1 MQPIE
6 STDFLAKVAKDIAA
20 IDNKDILSLRIVFT
34 NRRAIRYFSK
44 EYADLQQ
51 GTYWM
56 PRCCTINDF
65 VQSLSPYRVAK
76 ELSLIYALYVSYCK
90 IYYQRNPLAEGEQ
103 QESFEQFYFWGKIL
117 LSDFDDLDKNL
128 ADAKKL
134 YTVLQEEKEMEDLFD
149 FLSENQ
155 KETLAKYFE
164 NFRKLYST
172 DSKLK
177 HNFVR
182 VWNCL
187 FDVYTDFR
195 KSLSELGIAYGG
207 MMYRDLLDR
216 ILKGEVNFGEDRFAF
231 VGFNVLNSVEKEL
244 FRQIRSANE
253 AAFYWDY
260 DTYYTEDAFKEA
272 GLFMRENISDF
283 PCSEAFSRND
293 FSRIANNEADI
304 QILSCSYETSQV
316 FYIKQWIRHLEET
329 FGKTLKQNRIAI
341 ILQNENLLP
350 FVLKSLPEEI
360 SGEPTRVNITMG
372 NPFRFSSLCDEVSK
386 LAQQIANEGE
396 TIAEQ
401 IDALA
406 DFVKQ
411 KGESEGCD
419 DETKQ
424 AAYETLLLLE
434 DFKQMICD
442 IPIPLSENF
451 VYRSLMRML
460 QSQTMPFESDATEGM
475 QIMGLLES
483 RNLDFDH
490 VLMLSCNATNLPRIG
505 NLVSFIPH
513 SLREVFCLTT
523 SEKKVAVFAYYFYRL
538 LHNAKTIH
546 YIYNTVS
553 SNKDGEEMSCFL
565 QQLRVELARPID
577 CKHLSFPST
586 RTQKPINLPAKT
598 EDELQNLIS
607 RKSDSENPKSFLSPS
622 FLASYIDC
630 PLQFYFKQICRLS
643 VPEEPEDRVNLVFG
657 TLFHA
662 SAQKMEEDKA
672 EKPLTEYVDEAFGE
686 LDKVDSKLIKQVHRD
701 LIAGYL
707 EGLRDYDNKHRE
719 EHFEEAEKQIVVEK
733 QVAGRTLR
741 FGGII
746 DRIDREGATL
756 ILSDYKT
763 GGNDEEYR
771 FVGDLFYRDG
781 KARAKYLFQIMFYA
795 WLLWQGEPIRVR
807 ILYAHKLKNPSYK
820 PTVYEY
826 DSETHKDFDE
836 MMNKLITSLLN
847 NYKPPVWESNP
858 KDMVCNYCDYTD
870 LCPQGKEE

>member
-1 MQPIE
+1 MQTNE
-6 STDFLAKVAKDIAA
+6 STDFLAKVAKDVAS
-20 IDNKDILSLRIVFT
+20 IDNKDILRMRMIFT
-34 NRRAIRYFSK
+34 NQRAIRYFSK
-44 EYADLQQ
+44 AYSDLQQ

-56 PRCCTINDF
+56 PRCYTINGF
-65 VQSLSPYRVAK
+65 VQSLSPYRAAK

-103 QESFEQFYFWGKIL
+103 QESFEQFYFWGKLL

-128 ADAKKL
+128 ADASKL

-164 NFRKLYST
+164 NFRKLYCS

-177 HNFVR
+177 HNFIK

-187 FDVYTDFR
+187 FDIYTDFR
-195 KSLSELGIAYGG
+195 GSLSERGIAYGG

-216 ILKGEVNFGEDRFAF
+216 LLKGEVSFGEDRFAF
-231 VGFNVLNSVEKEL
+231 VGFNVLNSVEKEI
-244 FRQIRSANE
+244 FRQIRRTNE
-253 AAFYWDY
+253 VAFYWDY
-260 DTYYTEDAFKEA
+260 DTYYTEDVFKEA
-272 GLFMRENISDF
+272 GLFMRDNIKDF
-283 PCSEAFSRND
+283 PCSEAFSQND

-304 QILSCSYETSQV
+304 KILSCSYETSQV
-316 FYIKQWIRHLEET
+316 FYIKQWIRHLEEK
-329 FGKTLKQNRIAI
+329 FGKSLKQNRIAI
-341 ILQNENLLP
+341 ILQNESLLP
-350 FVLKSLPEEI
+350 FVLKSLPENVN
-360 SGEPTRVNITMG
+360 GEPTRVNVTMG
-372 NPFRFSSLCDEVSK
+372 YPFRFSSLYDEISK
-386 LAQQIANEGE
+386 LAQQSVKEGK

-401 IDALA
+401 MDALA
-406 DFVKQ
+406 DFVRQ
-411 KGESEGCD
+411 KGEDRDCE
-419 DETKQ
+419 DEVKQ

-442 IPIPLSENF
+442 IPIPPSENF
-451 VYRSLMRML
+451 VCRNLMRML

-513 SLREVFCLTT
+513 SLREVFSLTT

-546 YIYNTVS
+546 YVYNIVS

-565 QQLRVELARPID
+565 QQLRVEFGKPIE
-577 CKHLSFPST
+577 CRHLSFPST
-586 RTQKPINLPAKT
+586 RTQKPINLPAKKA
-598 EDELQNLIS
+598 EDLQTLIS
-607 RKSDSENPKSFLSPS
+607 RKSDASNPKSFLSPS
-622 FLASYIDC
+622 FLVSYIDC
-630 PLQFYFKQICRLS
+630 PLQFYFKQLCRLN
-643 VPEEPEDRVNLVFG
+643 VPEEPEDRISLVFG

-672 EKPLTEYVDEAFGE
+672 AKALNEYVNEAFGE
-686 LDKVDSKLIKQVHRD
+686 LDKEDAKLIKQVHRD
-701 LIAGYL
+701 LVGSYL
-707 EGLRDYDNKHRE
+707 DGLRDYDAKHKE
-719 EHFEEAEKQIVVEK
+719 EHFVEAEKQIVVEK
-733 QVAGRTLR
+733 QIAGHTLR

-763 GGNDEEYR
+763 GGNDEECR
-771 FVGDLFYRDG
+771 CVEDLFYRDG
-781 KARAKYLFQIMFYA
+781 KQRAKYLFQIMFYA
-795 WLLWQGEPIRVR
+795 WLLWRREPIRVR
-807 ILYAHKLKNPSYK
+807 ILYAHKLKNPFYK
-820 PTVYEY
+820 PSVYEY
-826 DSETHKDFDE
+826 DFETHKDFDE
-836 MMNKLITSLLN
+836 MMNKLIASLLN
-847 NYKPPVWESNP
+847 IGKPPVWKCIP

-870 LCPQGKEE
+870 LCPQRKEE